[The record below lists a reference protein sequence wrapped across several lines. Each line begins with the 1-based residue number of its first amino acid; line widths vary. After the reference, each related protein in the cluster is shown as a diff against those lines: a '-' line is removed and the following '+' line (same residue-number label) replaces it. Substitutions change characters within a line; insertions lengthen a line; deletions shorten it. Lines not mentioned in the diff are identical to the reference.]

1 MGLAIF
7 LSVCYGGLSFANDES
22 DLIQRYFEATGVEQH
37 FTSLRD
43 RYYERA
49 ENGVKWMWQEMY
61 YEANVPCTAGTATE
75 LATVKFYKDKLHE
88 KTKRIL
94 SWENIEPELT
104 STHMKS

>member
-1 MGLAIF
+1 
-7 LSVCYGGLSFANDES
+7 
-22 DLIQRYFEATGVEQH
+22 
-37 FTSLRD
+37 
-43 RYYERA
+43 
-49 ENGVKWMWQEMY
+49 MY

-104 STHMKS
+104 STHMK